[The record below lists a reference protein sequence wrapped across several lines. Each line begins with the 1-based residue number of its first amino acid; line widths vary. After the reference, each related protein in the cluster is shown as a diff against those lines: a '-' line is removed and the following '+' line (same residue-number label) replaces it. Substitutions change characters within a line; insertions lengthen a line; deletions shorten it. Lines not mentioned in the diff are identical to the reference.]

1 MALLK
6 PLNKVS
12 PVKKFALAARSIYLR
27 VWGYYTL
34 LLGFKFKVFG
44 VWVQTLPEADIVE
57 TTPCKLSKSLTN
69 TRLE

>member
-6 PLNKVS
+6 PSDS
-12 PVKKFALAARSIYLR
+12 PVKNKFAWAARSKYLG
-27 VWGYYTL
+27 VWGYYT